1 MSYDPTQ
8 EPTQPEESS
17 QPATDAGTDD
27 ASFEFDPAFVASN
40 KGPANKG
47 PFVLGALL
55 VVLAGV
61 IWFMFFRG
69 SPPAANA
76 AGAGGPQANDQI
88 KQFLDK
94 SNINMMKQ
102 TLKETQKIVQ
112 QFQSYNPEKT
122 QVPLTLLHSNPFR
135 ELPPKTDE
143 GPVVQ
148 DDTKELEF
156 HRQAQNAVADLH
168 IQTII
173 YGKKHGCMINN
184 TFYTE
189 GQKVGMLKIEEIKP
203 SSVIVSAGRYR
214 FEKPMDK

>member
-1 MSYDPTQ
+1 MSFDPTTEETG
-8 EPTQPEESS
+8 EPVPSVEVQNE
-17 QPATDAGTDD
+17 DDGGT
-27 ASFEFDPAFVASN
+27 EFDPAFVSDSPKPN
-40 KGPANKG
+40 KNSMAI
-47 PFVLGALL
+47 LGGLL
-55 VVLAGV
+55 VIGAVT
-61 IWFMFFRG
+61 IWFMYFRG
-69 SPPAANA
+69 GPASAQ
-76 AGAGGPQANDQI
+76 GGMAPSDGGSQI
-88 KQFLDK
+88 KQFLD
-94 SNINMMKQ
+94 SGNINMMKQ
-102 TLKETQKIVQ
+102 TLKETQKIVR

-135 ELPPKTDE
+135 ELPPKADD

-189 GQKVGMLKIEEIKP
+189 GQKVGILKIEEIKP
-203 SSVIVSAGRYR
+203 SSVIVSAGKYR